1 MATDLLV
8 DDYDGQPEAFEKAR
22 KIFNILGDRVET
34 VTPWL
39 AERVLAADKNG
50 ARVAW
55 LTTPKAIGP
64 LHDRG
69 LPQARHLRR
78 AGGRHRRGRGGL
90 MAIDPC
96 TEYGLALAVED
107 FVPVLLAGA
116 GTVVLALA
124 AGRSVP
130 QVRLPALARRRP
142 GDARRAAKAVW
153 KLLVAAEPC
162 RNIEMLEQLLFP
174 CLAFGFAG
182 IAWALAS
189 VRRERPAPWL
199 PFLVVPVLAAVAA
212 LVVGGTWP
220 LLIAAA
226 IGAVTVGV
234 LGILLARRR
243 RDRCGVVLFGVYI
256 VGTLVLPPLA
266 GRPDQSQELQ
276 WIEQLTNSVVQLCFL
291 LGAIGLLPRDR
302 PVHRPP

>member
-1 MATDLLV
+1 
-8 DDYDGQPEAFEKAR
+8 
-22 KIFNILGDRVET
+22 
-34 VTPWL
+34 
-39 AERVLAADKNG
+39 
-50 ARVAW
+50 
-55 LTTPKAIGP
+55 
-64 LHDRG
+64 
-69 LPQARHLRR
+69 
-78 AGGRHRRGRGGL
+78 

-96 TEYGLALAVED
+96 TEYGLALAAED

-130 QVRLPALARRRP
+130 QVRVPALLA
-142 GDARRAAKAVW
+142 GGLVTLGGLAKAVW

-162 RNIEMLEQLLFP
+162 RNIEVLEQLLFP

-182 IAWALAS
+182 IVWALVG
-189 VRRERPAPWL
+189 VRRGRPAPW
-199 PFLVVPVLAAVAA
+199 PPYLVLPVLGAVAA
-212 LVVGGTWP
+212 LAVGDTWP

-243 RDRCGVVLFGVYI
+243 RDAFGVVLFGVYI

-266 GRPDQSQELQ
+266 GRPDQSEALQ

-291 LGAIGLLPRDR
+291 LGAIGLLRAAAPSTSVPDHTSAGVPR
-302 PVHRPP
+302 